1 MGQSATQIM
10 ETAEVENEKVKTE
23 LEERLSFLHKAALNH
38 LKVKKHEIL
47 SGSENDLKIHGG
59 TDVEEHMKI
68 RLNASSDESQL
79 TDAIGDIFSGD
90 VLDGLKKVVVAA
102 TESILG
108 NGTVG
113 EVEEQDYEIV
123 WYNSALVRIDF
134 YLWRYNFSSKEVIQ
148 DVENVL
154 AYYVTKRVVDWDKI
168 TQVLTYCISYV
179 GMDIDKSLS
188 EIDTAI
194 EIRDKIRSS
203 SVKYTVWRLTRS

>member
-1 MGQSATQIM
+1 MGQSASQIRNA
-10 ETAEVENEKVKTE
+10 AESEDEKVKAE

-38 LKVKKHEIL
+38 LEVKKGEIL
-47 SGSENDLKIHGG
+47 AGSENDLKIHDG

-108 NGTVG
+108 NGAVG

-123 WYNSALVRIDF
+123 WYNNALVRIDF
-134 YLWRYNFSSKEVIQ
+134 YLWRYNFSSKGVIQ

-154 AYYVTKRVVDWDKI
+154 AYYAVKRVLDWDKVDP
-168 TQVLTYCISYV
+168 QVVTYCISNL
-179 GMDIDKSLS
+179 GLDKDDILS
-188 EIDTAI
+188 EIDAAV
-194 EIRDKIRSS
+194 EVRDKIRSS
-203 SVKYTVWRLTRS
+203 SVK

>member
-1 MGQSATQIM
+1 MGQSASQIRNA
-10 ETAEVENEKVKTE
+10 AESEDEKVKAE

-38 LKVKKHEIL
+38 LEVKKHEIM
-47 SGSENDLKIHGG
+47 SGSENNLKIHGG

-108 NGTVG
+108 NGAVG

-123 WYNSALVRIDF
+123 WYNNALVRIDF
-134 YLWRYNFSSKEVIQ
+134 YLWRYNFSSKGVIQ

-154 AYYVTKRVVDWDKI
+154 AYYAVKRVLDWDKVDP
-168 TQVLTYCISYV
+168 QVVTYCISNL
-179 GMDIDKSLS
+179 GLDKDDILS
-188 EIDTAI
+188 EIDAAV
-194 EIRDKIRSS
+194 EVRDKIRSS
-203 SVKYTVWRLTRS
+203 SVKYTV

>member
-1 MGQSATQIM
+1 MGQSASQIRDA
-10 ETAEVENEKVKTE
+10 AESENEKVKAE
-23 LEERLSFLHKAALNH
+23 LEERLSFLHKAASNH
-38 LKVKKHEIL
+38 LEVKKSEIL
-47 SGSENDLKIHGG
+47 AGSENDLKIHGG

-108 NGTVG
+108 NGAAG

-123 WYNSALVRIDF
+123 WYNNALVRIDF
-134 YLWRYNFSSKEVIQ
+134 YLWRYNFSSKGVIQ

-154 AYYVTKRVVDWDKI
+154 AYYAVKRVVDWDKVDP
-168 TQVLTYCISYV
+168 QVVTYCISNL
-179 GMDIDKSLS
+179 GLDKDEILS
-188 EIDTAI
+188 EIDTAV

-203 SVKYTVWRLTRS
+203 SVK